1 MKITPCLHL
10 RRCLRV
16 GPNGGRAAGH
26 CGHRLSGHRLSGHCL
41 SGHLRGESLRHRTP
55 ILGPKCWQFSEMFGN
70 FISDLGYIWDIS
82 PLNLNCVTIISW
94 ITGIHQRE
102 SFGVARLEQFPQSDA
117 HHSTIPQEWKLG
129 SLRWIRP
136 NVRDSKSPIRNRSN
150 TVLNQVL
157 VCVAL

>member
-26 CGHRLSGHRLSGHCL
+26 CGHRLSGHRLSGHRL

-82 PLNLNCVTIISW
+82 PLNLNCVTIISYMNY
-94 ITGIHQRE
+94 R
-102 SFGVARLEQFPQSDA
+102 
-117 HHSTIPQEWKLG
+117 
-129 SLRWIRP
+129 
-136 NVRDSKSPIRNRSN
+136 NSP
-150 TVLNQVL
+150 T
-157 VCVAL
+157 